1 MIILALDTCCS
12 RCSVAIF
19 KDGNCIQF
27 IIEETPHKQAELAIS
42 MVEKALAESNLEYR
56 DIDYLTCTVGPGSF
70 TGIRIGLAAMQ
81 GINQIIKKPTVA
93 ISTLEAMCYLASDKE
108 IVSTLAAGRGQFY
121 CQRFENLSPTSEIE
135 LLTEEEAKIF
145 IGSSKSIG
153 ALGSGEIPDAKLLG
167 MAALKHIKSQNFS
180 STPLAPLYVREP
192 DAKLPSKN

>member
-19 KDGNCIQF
+19 KDNSCIKF
-27 IIEETPHKQAELAIS
+27 LIEETPHKQAELAIS

-56 DIDYLTCTVGPGSF
+56 DIDYLACTVGPGSF

-93 ISTLEAMCYLASDKE
+93 ISTLEAMCYLASGIE
-108 IVSTLAAGRGQFY
+108 IVTALAAGRGQFY
-121 CQRFENLSPTSEIE
+121 CQRFANLSPASQIE
-135 LLTEEEAKIF
+135 LLTEEEARIF
-145 IGSSKSIG
+145 IGHSKSIG
-153 ALGSGEIPDAKLLG
+153 ALGLGELPDAKLLG
-167 MAALKHIKSQNFS
+167 MAALKHIKSPNFS

-192 DAKLPSKN
+192 DAKLPS